1 MAVLIP
7 NKKSGGCLPLTS
19 TQGNPWELNDSE
31 HTSDVRK
38 ILGLWNCGTFQ
49 RKFEI

>member
-7 NKKSGGCLPLTS
+7 NKKSGGSLPLIG

-31 HTSDVRK
+31 YISDVRK
-38 ILGLWNCGTFQ
+38 ILCL
-49 RKFEI
+49 